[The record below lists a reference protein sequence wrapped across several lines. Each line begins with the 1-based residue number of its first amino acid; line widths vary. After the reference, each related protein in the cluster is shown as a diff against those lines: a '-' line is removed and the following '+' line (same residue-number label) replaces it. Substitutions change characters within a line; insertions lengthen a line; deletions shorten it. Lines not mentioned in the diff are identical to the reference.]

1 MHYTW
6 SENPLSH
13 LIWRLLHKQRESAFK
28 RGVWRKKKQREVSKQ
43 KNECRNSNYLILKE
57 IYKEKFGWAVGI
69 NICNHRDLMVPRRL
83 FTSVQC
89 NVSVSCSHLQNLCQ
103 VKFFTFSLI
112 FFSLSKWVCFYFTKK
127 RKTKILYAWSALV
140 L

>member
-1 MHYTW
+1 MTKW
-6 SENPLSH
+6 EM
-13 LIWRLLHKQRESAFK
+13 W
-28 RGVWRKKKQREVSKQ
+28 GVWRKKKQREVSKQ